1 MPFIAINRAQLS
13 DLVYHE
19 MEPAVGYSR
28 KTVVVQHDGELS
40 MGTVA
45 FRVKT
50 ATLDAP
56 YSPVTTSADLSLAN
70 EYVVLFG
77 DNYSC
82 KETWTVTDSATEV
95 NSVGFTGDAGG
106 VFLKD
111 LFIIETTGFARG
123 SAEYNQLKQVLA
135 NQNMILETTL

>member
-1 MPFIAINRAQLS
+1 MPFVQISRKVLS

-19 MEPAVGYSR
+19 MEPAVGYAR
-28 KTVVVQHDGELS
+28 KTVVVQHDGDLE

-45 FRVKT
+45 FRAKT
-50 ATLDAP
+50 TNLNAP
-56 YSPVTTSADLSLAN
+56 YAPVTAAADLSLDN

-77 DNYSC
+77 DHYGC
-82 KETWTVTDSATEV
+82 KESWTATDDATAV
-95 NSVGFTGDAGG
+95 NSVGFNGDAGG

-111 LFIIETTGFARG
+111 LYIIETTGFARG